1 MSPVSP
7 APNPSSRVLE
17 VEPDGGQRMTT
28 LSADEYSAMIKWDI
42 ESADATRP
50 RSMLEGH
57 VGMSSMRC
65 REEVR
70 RLLLKMPASD
80 SPSKSKAI
88 MGTAVDGLFKHDLAL
103 AHPDWLFDLTVRA
116 TLPSGFEITGTLDW
130 ADPAEPSVTDLKTKD
145 EDGMVHAVKH
155 WASEDSYRRQ
165 RHVLYL
171 GMIQNHDWPEN
182 GLVRNLVVDRSGK
195 KEDYLTWQE
204 PFDRAVIREA
214 DDFLQDAMYAVKHEE
229 EAQRDIAGHLC
240 KITCSFFT
248 ACRGTDVTVG
258 RISTPQL
265 ANAADLY
272 AEYDAMEKEG
282 KAGKAALR
290 GQVLNVNGYTAL
302 TKITTTKVNAANGS
316 QRILVERVA

>member
-1 MSPVSP
+1 MSP
-7 APNPSSRVLE
+7 
-17 VEPDGGQRMTT
+17 
-28 LSADEYSAMIKWDI
+28 DEFSAMIRWDI
-42 ESADATRP
+42 ESDDATKP

-70 RLLLKMPASD
+70 RLLLNLPASD

-88 MGTAVDGLFKHDLAL
+88 MGTAVDKLFKEAL
-103 AHPDWLFDLTVRA
+103 SKAHPDWLFDLTVTA
-116 TLPSGFEITGTLDW
+116 KLPSGFEITGTLDW
-130 ADPAEPSVTDLKTKD
+130 ADPSEPSVTDLKTKD

-171 GMIQNHDWPEN
+171 GMIQNHGWPEK

-195 KEDYLTWQE
+195 REDYLTWQE
-204 PFDRAVIREA
+204 PFSLDVVREA
-214 DDFLQDAMYAVKHEE
+214 DDFLQDAVYAVKHQE
-229 EAQRDIAGHLC
+229 EAQKDIAGHLC

-248 ACRGTDVTVG
+248 ACRGTDITVG
-258 RISTPQL
+258 RITTPQL
-265 ANAADLY
+265 ALAADQY
-272 AEYDAMEKEG
+272 GEYDAMEKEG

-290 GQVLNVNGYTAL
+290 DQVLNVNGYTAL
-302 TKITTTKVNAANGS
+302 TKITTTKVNANNGS
-316 QRILVERVA
+316 QRVLVERVA